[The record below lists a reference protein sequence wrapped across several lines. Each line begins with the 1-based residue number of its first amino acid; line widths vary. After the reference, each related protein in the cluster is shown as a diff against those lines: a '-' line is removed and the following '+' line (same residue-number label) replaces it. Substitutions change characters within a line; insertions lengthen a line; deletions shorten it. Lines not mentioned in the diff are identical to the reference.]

1 MGSTQEDTGAGGDH
15 VDAGYDHSL
24 RSRDDFK
31 RQFGEQHNGNTFS
44 DTIANTQQG
53 RWDGLQK

>member
-24 RSRDDFK
+24 RSRDDNK

-53 RWDGLQK
+53 RWDRL